1 LKKVLPMFGNLHF
14 SGVVASKRKVE
25 VSRKKVS
32 KMRSVNCCTE
42 KMKQDKRKASI
53 VQSKILPW
61 CQISHSAQS
70 VPHGILLGSAFPKP
84 CFTPSRAKN
93 ISLKWQKPC
102 HFNPHDEAIGKFSK
116 YEIRLR
122 IYLSDCEQ
130 NREKTRQD
138 IFQTSH

>member
-1 LKKVLPMFGNLHF
+1 MFGNLHF

-32 KMRSVNCCTE
+32 KMRSVNCCTD

-70 VPHGILLGSAFPKP
+70 APHGILLGSAFPKP
-84 CFTPSRAKN
+84 CFRPRVLHIIRFRTSAKAHSFRRSSSPHKVNGFAGSPCCAAKKSSSRLQ
-93 ISLKWQKPC
+93 I
-102 HFNPHDEAIGKFSK
+102 FSK
-116 YEIRLR
+116 TVPLAPLLFSY
-122 IYLSDCEQ
+122 
-130 NREKTRQD
+130 
-138 IFQTSH
+138 